1 MSDRQ
6 NKVFFVVF
14 FCFLGFI
21 VCCLPTVYWLFV
33 CSSLSFF
40 VLRCLLYV
48 LGCLLFVVCCLLFV
62 VCLFSVGF
70 FFLFGALMS
79 GRMFRAL
86 FCVFSWYI
94 DVELIDTLN
103 VK

>member
-1 MSDRQ
+1 MCQTDRIKRFLLFFSVFCVLSFVVCQ
-6 NKVFFVVF
+6 PFIGCLFVLRYRSSFFVV
-14 FCFLGFI
+14 
-21 VCCLPTVYWLFV
+21 CCMF
-33 CSSLSFF
+33 S
-40 VLRCLLYV
+40 
-48 LGCLLFVVCCLLFV
+48 VVCCLLFV
-62 VCLFSVGF
+62 VCYLLFAF
-70 FFLFGALMS
+70 FLLDFFLFGALMS